1 MANLSWCDKISRVE
15 HRKKLTVFRN
25 KGNWLSEIAYLYFQ
39 HQVDY
44 SCYDY
49 EADAWQVKDGID
61 LFVVNK
67 QIHPYYVLTYANDYP
82 YDYLYLPLVEDEKE
96 SRLLTS
102 VSDFV
107 FFYNLG
113 QKEVYIIDLP
123 LLQETYKYQKDNDW
137 SQYKTVFKKDSEGIQ
152 IPIDDPILEPI
163 LGKYKLKKEIFEKAN
178 RIQEHLKKQLP
189 YYNKNLP
196 MRRLKVSRPQS

>member
-1 MANLSWCDKISRVE
+1 ME
-15 HRKKLTVFRN
+15 HRKQLTVFRN

-49 EADAWQVKDGID
+49 GADAWQVKDGID

-67 QIHPYYVLTYANDYP
+67 QLHPYYVLTYANDYP

-123 LLQETYKYQKDNDW
+123 LLQETYQYQKDNDW
-137 SQYKTVFKKDSEGIQ
+137 SKYKTVFKKDSEGIQ
-152 IPIDDPILEPI
+152 IPIDDPILKPI

-178 RIQEHLKKQLP
+178 RIQEHLKKDLP
-189 YYNKNLP
+189 YYDKNLP

>member
-1 MANLSWCDKISRVE
+1 ME

-49 EADAWQVKDGID
+49 TADAWQVEDGID

-67 QIHPYYVLTYANDYP
+67 QMHAYYVLTYANDYP
-82 YDYLYLPLVEDEKE
+82 YDYLYLPLVEDNEE

-102 VSDFV
+102 KSDFV

-123 LLQETYKYQKDNDW
+123 LLQDTYQYQKDKGW
-137 SQYKTVFKKDSEGIQ
+137 SKYKTVLKKESEGIQ
-152 IPIDDPILEPI
+152 IPIDDEILKPIV
-163 LGKYKLKKEIFEKAN
+163 GKYKLKQEIFDKAN
-178 RIQEHLKKQLP
+178 KIQEHLKKDLP
-189 YYNKNLP
+189 YYDKNLP
-196 MRRLKVSRPQS
+196 MRRLKVSRPQ

>member
-1 MANLSWCDKISRVE
+1 ME

-67 QIHPYYVLTYANDYP
+67 QLHPYYVLTYANDYP

-178 RIQEHLKKQLP
+178 RIQEHLKKELP

-196 MRRLKVSRPQS
+196 MRRLKVSHPQS

>member
-1 MANLSWCDKISRVE
+1 ME

>member
-1 MANLSWCDKISRVE
+1 ME

-49 EADAWQVKDGID
+49 TAESWQVKDGID

-67 QIHPYYVLTYANDYP
+67 QLHAYYVLTYANDYP
-82 YDYLYLPLVEDEKE
+82 YDYLYLPLEEDDGL

-102 VSDFV
+102 KSDFV

-113 QKEVYIIDLP
+113 QKEIYIIDLP
-123 LLQETYKYQKDNDW
+123 LLQETYQYQKDNDW
-137 SQYKTVFKKDSEGIQ
+137 SQYQTVFKKDSEGIQ
-152 IPIDDPILEPI
+152 IPIDDPILKPI
-163 LGKYKLKKEIFEKAN
+163 LGKYKLKEEIFEKAN
-178 RIQEHLKKQLP
+178 RIQEHLKKELP
-189 YYNKNLP
+189 YYDRNLP

>member
-1 MANLSWCDKISRVE
+1 VE